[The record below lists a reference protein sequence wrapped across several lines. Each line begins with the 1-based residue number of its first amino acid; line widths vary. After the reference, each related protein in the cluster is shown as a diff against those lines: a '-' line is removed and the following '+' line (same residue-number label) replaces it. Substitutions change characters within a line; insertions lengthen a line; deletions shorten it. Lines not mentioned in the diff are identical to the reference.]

1 MTGGSERQ
9 VSSRAVAWVDGGEVI
24 NWDGDSGLRS
34 ILLKVTANKHWVLI
48 ACWAFFIHYLI
59 QLWELTIIYYHFID
73 NKTEDQSRL
82 VTSVQP
88 SFSTDKN
95 LLFLMEEYFL
105 TYILI
110 IQVIHEYN
118 LMKHNFTLFIRP
130 LSIDLTHLP
139 QSWEKMDFVQ
149 GKPWH
154 IIWEPFAKWLLC
166 VPMEKRDFYMHFH
179 MVYMYLPI
187 QTIFTEYL
195 QYTRH

>member
-1 MTGGSERQ
+1 M
-9 VSSRAVAWVDGGEVI
+9 AVRSLTET
-24 NWDGDSGLRS
+24 GDSGLRS
-34 ILLKVTANKHWVLI
+34 ILLKVTAKKRWVLI
-48 ACWAFFIHYLI
+48 ACWAFFIYYLI
-59 QLWELTIIYYHFID
+59 QLGELTIIYYHFIG

-95 LLFLMEEYFL
+95 LLSLMEEYFL
-105 TYILI
+105 TYVLI

-118 LMKHNFTLFIRP
+118 LIKHNFTLFIRS
-130 LSIDLTHLP
+130 LSIDITHLP
-139 QSWEKMDFVQ
+139 QSSEKMDFSNLV
-149 GKPWH
+149 H
-154 IIWEPFAKWLLC
+154 IISEPFAKPLLC

-187 QTIFTEYL
+187 RTIFTEYL